1 MDKYFVTIFCIG
13 YTKFAPGTLGSLCGI
28 IIFYYFY
35 NFFSANPM
43 YLFFL
48 ISFIFILGWYF
59 IFTYVH
65 KNKIHDPSEIII
77 DEFIGQLL
85 SLSPLLFL
93 NNFKLNVDYF
103 LELLFFSFLLF
114 RFFDILKPWPINI
127 IDRSRSSL
135 SIIMDDIVAGLFSA
149 IIVFIS
155 LLWLQ

>member
-13 YTKFAPGTLGSLCGI
+13 YIKFAPGTLGSICGVLTF
-28 IIFYYFY
+28 FYLY
-35 NFFSANPM
+35 NFFSVNPK

-59 IFTYVH
+59 VYTYIQ

-77 DEFIGQLL
+77 DEFLGQLI
-85 SLSPLLFL
+85 SLTPLLYL
-93 NNFKLNVDYF
+93 RNFKLNLDHF
-103 LELLFFSFLLF
+103 IELLIFAFLLF
-114 RFFDILKPWPINI
+114 RFFDIIKPWPINI

-135 SIIMDDIVAGLFSA
+135 SILMDDVVAGLFSA
-149 IIVFIS
+149 IILFIY